1 MKKLPRK
8 IITRVLLY
16 IRTLE
21 GLIKEKRF
29 LVSSKQLSEI
39 TGLSDVKIRK
49 DISNFKRVGKPR
61 IGYKTADLKKT
72 LENYLLQ
79 DRLVRVVLF
88 GAGNLGSA
96 ILKYPGFHQ
105 GKVRLVAAFDVAR
118 DKIGK
123 KIEGVRIYPVDR
135 SPEIIKRRRA
145 DIGIIAVPKE
155 HCQEVADYMVL
166 SGLYR
171 IVNFAPC
178 SISIPA
184 RVQVRNIDFTIE
196 FLSLF
201 CDTQK

>member
-21 GLIKEKRF
+21 GLLKEKRY
-29 LVSSKQLSEI
+29 LVSSKQLAEI

-49 DISNFKRVGKPR
+49 DISNFRKIGRPR
-61 IGYKTADLKKT
+61 IGYRTAELKKT
-72 LENYLLQ
+72 LEDYLLQ
-79 DRLVRVVLF
+79 NHKVNLVLF
-88 GAGNLGSA
+88 GAGNLGAA
-96 ILKYPGFHQ
+96 ILKYPGFHRD
-105 GKVRLVAAFDVAR
+105 KVRIVAAFDAAG

-123 KIEGVRIYPVDR
+123 KINGVRIYPVER
-135 SPEIIKRRRA
+135 APEIIKRQRA

-155 HCQEVADYMVL
+155 HSQEVADYMVL
-166 SGLYR
+166 SGLHG

-178 SISIPA
+178 SINVPA
-184 RVQVRNIDFTIE
+184 KVQVRNMDFTIE

-201 CDTQK
+201 CDIQK

>member
-49 DISNFKRVGKPR
+49 DISNFKTVGKPR
-61 IGYKTADLKKT
+61 IGYKTADLKRT
-72 LENYLLQ
+72 LEAYLLQ
-79 DRLVRVVLF
+79 KHVVHLVLF
-88 GAGNLGSA
+88 GVGNLGSA
-96 ILKYPGFHQ
+96 ILRYPGYHRE
-105 GKVRLVAAFDVAR
+105 KVKLVAAFDVS
-118 DKIGK
+118 DQKVGK
-123 KIEGVRIYPVDR
+123 KIDGVRIYPVER
-135 SPEIIKRRRA
+135 APEIIKRCHA

-166 SGLYR
+166 SGLTR
-171 IVNFAPC
+171 IVNFAPT
-178 SISIPA
+178 SISVPSK
-184 RVQVRNIDFTIE
+184 VQVRNMDFTIE

-201 CDTQK
+201 CDSPK

>member
-21 GLIKEKRF
+21 SLIKEKRF

-49 DISNFKRVGKPR
+49 DISNFKRIGRPR
-61 IGYKTADLKKT
+61 VGYKTLDLKRT
-72 LENYLLQ
+72 LENYLIQ
-79 DRLVRVVLF
+79 GNTVRVVLF

-96 ILKYPGFHQ
+96 ILRYPGFRQ
-105 GKVRLVAAFDVAR
+105 GNVRLVAAFDVLR
-118 DKIGK
+118 RKIGK
-123 KIEGVRIYPVDR
+123 KVEGVRIYPVER
-135 SPEIIKRRRA
+135 SPEIIKRCRA

-155 HCQEVADYMVL
+155 HAQEVADFMVL

-178 SISIPA
+178 PISIPA
-184 RVQVRNIDFTIE
+184 KVQVRNIDFTIE

>member
-21 GLIKEKRF
+21 GLVKEKRF

-49 DISNFKRVGKPR
+49 DISNFKKVGKPR

-79 DRLVRVVLF
+79 SNVVHLVLF
-88 GAGNLGSA
+88 GVGNLGSA
-96 ILKYPGFHQ
+96 FLSYPGFRRE
-105 GKVRLVAAFDVAR
+105 KVKLVAAFDVSR
-118 DKIGK
+118 HKVGK
-123 KIEGVRIYPVDR
+123 KIKGVRVYPVER
-135 SPEIIKRRRA
+135 APEIIKRCHA

-155 HCQEVADYMVL
+155 YGQEVADYMVL
-166 SGLYR
+166 SGLTR

-178 SISIPA
+178 SISVPA
-184 RVQVRNIDFTIE
+184 KVQVRNIDFTIE

-201 CDTQK
+201 CDSAK